1 MHLIIDILKNIL
13 SEKLL
18 LSKDIIE
25 SIIDSF
31 ITALPCYIK
40 EKLVF
45 LSCES

>member
-1 MHLIIDILKNIL
+1 MNTIVSNDTTDKQFNIH
-13 SEKLL
+13 
-18 LSKDIIE
+18 

-31 ITALPCYIK
+31 IAALPCYIK